1 MTRTSTISAALAQA
15 FAPWRPETESAEQFF
30 LGARDVPAQIQRGF
44 PLQRISVFIVPT
56 SHTDD
61 TTIRIIRVK

>member
-30 LGARDVPAQIQRGF
+30 WVLETVPAQIQRGSSSANK
-44 PLQRISVFIVPT
+44 RI
-56 SHTDD
+56 H
-61 TTIRIIRVK
+61 RIYFTYG